1 MHGQRCTHAN
11 HARHFWR
18 WSRIAMRSERASR
31 IENALR
37 FVLVSVCSSL
47 YRTRRDAETNLGRAR
62 GEECERQRARAETR
76 RPRAGVHTAPG
87 KNESNV
93 RPGRSTARAR
103 ELPSGLARRFA
114 VFTSLSA
121 LALFF
126 HDSRRSVT
134 VSDTC
139 FLSIGSSIRLL
150 SSLYDENILCVAL
163 LTSPCR
169 RAPRSLRWPINENT
183 SHFQC

>member
-37 FVLVSVCSSL
+37 FVLVSVRSSL

-76 RPRAGVHTAPG
+76 RPRAGVQSAPRG

-93 RPGRSTARAR
+93 RPGRGRGARPRASLGPR
-103 ELPSGLARRFA
+103 AALRSVHFTFSACAFFFMIAGGRLATYFRA
-114 VFTSLSA
+114 APYSYSYYSA
-121 LALFF
+121 L
-126 HDSRRSVT
+126 
-134 VSDTC
+134 
-139 FLSIGSSIRLL
+139 I
-150 SSLYDENILCVAL
+150 NI
-163 LTSPCR
+163 
-169 RAPRSLRWPINENT
+169 I
-183 SHFQC
+183 